1 VKRLLQ
7 GLALLQ
13 LLLVIGIGARIVQVW
28 STPLPEFGD
37 IPELPAR
44 EPIPPPKPAARI
56 SDAMTDAVV
65 EHDLF
70 DDQRGQNKVEEV
82 AGGGPEIDAAPVPP
96 PSNVQLMG
104 VMQLGREPVAILLDT
119 SVNPEQKAVRKGD
132 MFGEYQIGEITTGG
146 YMPGLTLLGNA
157 GQQFQIPLKVG
168 AAAAGAIPSPPH
180 NAAAPSAPTRPQ
192 AGKPVTAKP
201 VPPQRGDTPPD
212 AGEQKAMSARERA
225 QAIAQ
230 RNAEL
235 RKNNQKGG
243 QADGE
248 RGEKAGGKPDPVQ
261 ARLEALRQLRE
272 AAKSR

>member
-1 VKRLLQ
+1 MKRVLQ

-13 LLLVIGIGARIVQVW
+13 ILLVIGIGARIVQVW

-37 IPELPAR
+37 IPELPA
-44 EPIPPPKPAARI
+44 PTPLPPAKPVPKPTG
-56 SDAMTDAVV
+56 STTDAVV

-70 DDQRGQNKVEEV
+70 DDQRGQNKEEITGDV
-82 AGGGPEIDAAPVPP
+82 VVDAAPVAP

-104 VMQLGREPVAILLDT
+104 VMQLGSDPVAIVLDT

-132 MFGEYQIGEITTGG
+132 MFGEYQVGEITTAGHL
-146 YMPGLTLLGNA
+146 PGLILLGTQ

-168 AAAAGAIPSPPH
+168 AAAGGGAAPPPAPGV
-180 NAAAPSAPTRPQ
+180 AAARPP
-192 AGKPVTAKP
+192 AGRPVAAKP
-201 VPPQRGDTPPD
+201 VPPQRADGQQPEEHD
-212 AGEQKAMSARERA
+212 QKTMNARERA

-230 RNAEL
+230 RNADL

-243 QADGE
+243 AAGGG
-248 RGEKAGGKPDPVQ
+248 GEKDGKADPVQ